1 MENAIKALMI
11 CAIVLLVILIISLG
25 MYIYNSSADS
35 MHLSETMTEFEI
47 IEKNHEYEL
56 YSGVRSGRDVKTL
69 LRMASENN
77 EELYLES
84 STIKYCVCIR
94 SNVPEILKDFSTD
107 AEMTRGLNGTREY
120 GVRYP
125 SNIKDIADQISDYN
139 QYKIWFKYN
148 DDGFIWEINID
159 EPK

>member
-77 EELYLES
+77 EELYSVS
-84 STIKYCVCIR
+84 STI
-94 SNVPEILKDFSTD
+94 
-107 AEMTRGLNGTREY
+107 
-120 GVRYP
+120 
-125 SNIKDIADQISDYN
+125 
-139 QYKIWFKYN
+139 
-148 DDGFIWEINID
+148 
-159 EPK
+159 